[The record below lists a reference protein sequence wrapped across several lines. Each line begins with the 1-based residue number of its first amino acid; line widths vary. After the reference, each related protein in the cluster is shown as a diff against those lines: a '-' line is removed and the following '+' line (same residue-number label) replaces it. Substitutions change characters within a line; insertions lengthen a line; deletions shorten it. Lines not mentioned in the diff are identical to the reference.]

1 MELPARKVK
10 GYVTLQYLIWA
21 RLSPRQEVWGGCDV
35 SAHTRT
41 GRAKCCRSPTQL
53 GKLFTTVVTLT
64 KRPLLTGRGGE
75 KAEAR
80 KLCSNFV

>member
-10 GYVTLQYLIWA
+10 GYVTLQMIWA

-53 GKLFTTVVTLT
+53 GKLFITVVTLT
-64 KRPLLTGRGGE
+64 KRPLLTGRGRE